1 MVDSVFSPDG
11 KFMWTGSEW
20 IPSPPTEVNREPQ
33 PSASQSGDIRD
44 SVVMGDVNRQITQNI
59 TYQTSPI
66 SAEELALVLSKAM
79 SISSVEH
86 EESDDNVKDDGEYI
100 VVEGMKV
107 LEPDIILF
115 ESVYHNECV
124 IENDVVIRQSVLLDS
139 SIGAYSNITDS
150 VVSSNSEI
158 GNGVILRDS
167 VIGKNAKI
175 GGGCIIIDSAIEDGV
190 IIPDNTYL
198 NQKTVKSH

>member
-1 MVDSVFSPDG
+1 FVSENKMQRGFGYPLATYPKRLVHRYFAYPKDFTCETQRVYMVDSVFSPDG

-86 EESDDNVKDDGEYI
+86 EENDDNVKHHGGFI
-100 VVEGMKV
+100 VVDGMKV

-115 ESVYHNECV
+115 ESLYHNECV
-124 IENDVVIRQSVLLDS
+124 IENGVVIRQSVLLDS
-139 SIGAYSNITDS
+139 SIG
-150 VVSSNSEI
+150 
-158 GNGVILRDS
+158 
-167 VIGKNAKI
+167 
-175 GGGCIIIDSAIEDGV
+175 
-190 IIPDNTYL
+190 
-198 NQKTVKSH
+198 